1 MFFQF
6 QVPCPKKKTADTNAA
21 AVAVQGSWSLTG
33 STFIFPMEKSR
44 YFWSNSQFKVSR
56 EVVSYHHTAF
66 LLPLVWA
73 FCSDTNLAFTH
84 GLIICNSK
92 FFCSLFY
99 LIFGVFPGPAR
110 PNLVFPRGH
119 VPTPPFF
126 FTVTFE
132 SYGLSWTWRSLP
144 VPWLCYKYLS
154 RPPKYMQGPCTNSL
168 VFVRF
173 LSVSSFHC
181 HHSFIHSIIQ
191 KKWGSPLNFKPN
203 SWDWSCKIILPTK
216 RSTKKHLYPIES
228 MYGIFAHIWLI
239 LMVNNWYIYRI
250 PVPWILWGVNHHP
263 QDITPENL
271 RAFEVLRAFTRS
283 GPSRGPQSGW
293 KHRHQCAKERTG
305 GGQNGLMGRNSRRS
319 QHIDNIEYPPGND
332 RILPPMEEENPFSQL
347 HFKGMCYFPRG

>member
-1 MFFQF
+1 M
-6 QVPCPKKKTADTNAA
+6 D
-21 AVAVQGSWSLTG
+21 S
-33 STFIFPMEKSR
+33 
-44 YFWSNSQFKVSR
+44 
-56 EVVSYHHTAF
+56 SYAIR
-66 LLPLVWA
+66 
-73 FCSDTNLAFTH
+73 S
-84 GLIICNSK
+84 
-92 FFCSLFY
+92 FCSLFY

-332 RILPPMEEENPFSQL
+332 RIFHLWKRKILFPATFQGDVLLPSRVTFYSVRLVIKPENWFFNTVQTL
-347 HFKGMCYFPRG
+347 HDMKPIFNLQTRVFGPTLG